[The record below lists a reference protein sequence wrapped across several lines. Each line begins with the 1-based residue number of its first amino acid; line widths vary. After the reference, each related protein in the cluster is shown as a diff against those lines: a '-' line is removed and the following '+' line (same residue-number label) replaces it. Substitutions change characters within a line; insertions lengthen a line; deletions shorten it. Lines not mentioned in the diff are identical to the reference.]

1 MGSKPITFRSKSPL
15 KAGDELLGK
24 KTVVDAKGNK
34 LQADDAGERTPGTPA
49 VPEKRKTVL
58 YSDLPESQR
67 AAAREY
73 NMKKYG
79 THNPTAEGKADNTV
93 VTQAAQP
100 ATEGSFDRET
110 EYKPVLTEARDADK
124 VDTFYPWEA
133 RFARRTQRAS
143 VRDEKR
149 RGRRAE
155 RDLNRALNKGVISQ
169 DEYDSEIGNAQ
180 RMRYGQGN
188 IAQRQIGVDG
198 GIEGTE
204 GFDAITS
211 QGYQANRR
219 NSIRTDMDRRP
230 QGEQKAGMPVKAD
243 GSEDMTKAEY
253 EAGGRIPEEKV
264 SVKPKTSAVVQS
276 ESKGAE
282 TLKPSQ
288 KPKVSSVSEASDF
301 DLRQVDSKAPMGS
314 EMPATPQRKQ
324 SSEMFGEKQSGPI
337 GGKGVQSDNLSD
349 LKPSGV
355 TDPFSQADQI
365 FGDEGVVVRAS
376 SGTVGG
382 KGIESDPMAGI
393 TDPAA
398 DLPKMNDTYGT
409 NIEDVVKADA
419 DKAADMLEE
428 DLSSSRSAFKMKYK
442 HSPAMM
448 YDSPNKMKD
457 LSGDGKVTRKDVLI
471 GRGVLQKDGSPAK
484 MWGPAKKASAGKTTG
499 AQNIDQS
506 TPGNPVTQNVTRSA
520 KGIATGKLSQSNGF
534 KMKGFGNAKK

>member
-34 LQADDAGERTPGTPA
+34 LQADDSGERTPGTPA

-58 YSDLPESQR
+58 YSDLPESER

-93 VTQAAQP
+93 VTQAAKP

-155 RDLNRALNKGVISQ
+155 RDLNRALNKGVIDQ
-169 DEYDSEIGNAQ
+169 AEYDAEIGNAR

-188 IAQRQIGVDG
+188 IAQRQIGIDG

-243 GSEDMTKAEY
+243 GTEDMTKAEY

-264 SVKPKTSAVVQS
+264 NVKPKTSAVVQS

-288 KPKVSSVSEASDF
+288 KPKVSNVSDASDF
-301 DLRQVDSKAPMGS
+301 DLRQIDSKAPMGS

-324 SSEMFGEKQSGPI
+324 SVDMFK
-337 GGKGVQSDNLSD
+337 
-349 LKPSGV
+349 
-355 TDPFSQADQI
+355 QADDV
-365 FGDEGVVVRAS
+365 FGDGVVVTAAKAP
-376 SGTVGG
+376 VGG
-382 KGIESDPMAGI
+382 KGIETDPMAGI

-398 DLPKMNDTYGT
+398 DLPKMNDTYGV

-471 GRGVLQKDGSPAK
+471 GRGVLEKDGSPAK

-506 TPGNPVTQNVTRSA
+506 TPGKPVTQNVTRSA